1 MFSGKSVLVVGASGV
16 FGSEF
21 SSQLMAAGAIVAGTA
36 KNAESSQRL
45 RADLTARLLVD
56 LELPS
61 SISALTSYLN
71 SLPTPIDGVILASG
85 LVAFGSAFETPSE
98 ITNRLMQVNAL
109 GQIQLIRELLPK
121 LQESAEA
128 GRSPFVLSLSGVISE
143 KPMAGLASYSA
154 SKTALYGYSLAAAK
168 EFRKLGIS
176 WVDARPGHTE
186 TGLAGRAI
194 YGSAP
199 NFGKGLEP
207 EVVVE
212 RILRGIQN
220 SETDFPSSS
229 FS

>member
-21 SSQLMAAGAIVAGTA
+21 CSQLMAAGAIVAGTA

>member
-61 SISALTSYLN
+61 SISALTNYLN

-85 LVAFGSAFETPSE
+85 LVAFGSVFDTPSE

-143 KPMAGLASYSA
+143 KPMAGLASYTA
-154 SKTALYGYSLAAAK
+154 SKTALHGYSLAAAK
-168 EFRKLGIS
+168 EFRKLEIS

-199 NFGKGLEP
+199 NFGKGLAP

-229 FS
+229 FA

>member
-45 RADLTARLLVD
+45 QADLTARLLVD

-61 SISALTSYLN
+61 SISALTNYLN